1 MLFLFLLRGK
11 DGFKGLFFSGQLLL
25 NSAMAAMIAGNRWR
39 ESALVLRKC
48 TGFGHNGATLLFMAS
63 NTKVRWGEKIH

>member
-1 MLFLFLLRGK
+1 MDLKGFFLRAIALELCH
-11 DGFKGLFFSGQLLL
+11 
-25 NSAMAAMIAGNRWR
+25 AAMIAGNRWG

-63 NTKVRWGEKIH
+63 YKVQIQRLDGKNIH